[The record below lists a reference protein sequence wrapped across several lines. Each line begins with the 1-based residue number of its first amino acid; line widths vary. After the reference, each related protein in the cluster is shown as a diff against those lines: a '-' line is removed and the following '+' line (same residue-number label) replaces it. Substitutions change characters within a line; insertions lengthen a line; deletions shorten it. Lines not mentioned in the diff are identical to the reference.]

1 MDPRPEDEIWNYQ
14 QFELDYNFGM
24 TDIQAALG
32 FSQMS
37 RLDKFVTKRQAIAQK
52 YCHLLND
59 LPIKTPWQHP
69 DGYSSFYLFVNRLD
83 LNASS
88 KTRKNV
94 FQVLKVEQFSNI
106 HYIPVYLHPYFER
119 LGFRRGHFPEAVNY
133 YREAISLPIYTS
145 LNEEQQLFEINRLQR
160 ILSGLNDSLIIKKI

>member
-1 MDPRPEDEIWNYQ
+1 
-14 QFELDYNFGM
+14 M

-37 RLDKFVTKRQAIAQK
+37 RLDEFVTKRQAIAQK

-59 LPIKTPWQHP
+59 LPIKTHWQHP

-94 FQVLKVEQFSNI
+94 FQVLKRSNKFPI
-106 HYIPVYLHPYFER
+106 FIIFQYIF
-119 LGFRRGHFPEAVNY
+119 
-133 YREAISLPIYTS
+133 T
-145 LNEEQQLFEINRLQR
+145 R
-160 ILSGLNDSLIIKKI
+160 ILKG